1 MDQAFLEQMQELLKD
16 EYPLYLSSLEKK
28 ENRGFRVNTLKIS
41 EADFFKHFPY
51 AYHKSPFA
59 KNGYYL
65 DEDVSIGKTTMYASG
80 LLYMQEPSA
89 SSAVTILDPKP
100 GMKVLDMCAA
110 PGSKSTQILEALN
123 GEGLLVANEYNKD
136 RAQILK
142 ENIERSGAYNAIVIH
157 ADTKDVASH
166 FEEYF
171 DAVLCDAP
179 CSGEGMFRKEPQAIE
194 NWSLK
199 NVEICA
205 SRQEYI
211 LDNAYQCLKPG
222 GVLVYSTCTFNLSE
236 NENQVV
242 TFLDKHPD
250 MEIVDA
256 NVDFGRSGYQSKYPT
271 DKAIRIFPMDEGEG
285 HFICKMHK
293 LGEASSS
300 KTMPLLKGDKIP
312 SSALEFTKK
321 MLVKE
326 YPYYFSYKNKVYGGI
341 HPFIAV
347 GKTNLIRHQVY
358 LGEDVRGR
366 FEPSHAF
373 FMSSYSKFKRIVELD
388 EVEAIS
394 FLKGETISKKC
405 DKGYYALS
413 YQNQILGYGKSDGQ
427 VIKNKY
433 PKAYRL
439 KG

>member
-1 MDQAFLEQMQELLKD
+1 MDQAFLEQMQKLLKD
-16 EYPLYLSSLEKK
+16 EYPMYLSSLEKK

-41 EADFFKHFPY
+41 EEEFFKQFPY

-100 GMKVLDMCAA
+100 GMKILDMCAA

-123 GEGLLVANEYNKD
+123 GDGLLVANEYNKD

-142 ENIERSGAYNAIVIH
+142 ENIERSGADNAIVIH

-171 DAVLCDAP
+171 DGVLCDAP
-179 CSGEGMFRKEPQAIE
+179 CSGEGMFRKEPQAAE

-199 NVEICA
+199 NVEVCA

-236 NENQVV
+236 NENQIVS
-242 TFLDKHPD
+242 FLDRHKD
-250 MEIVDA
+250 MEIIPA
-256 NVDFGRSGYQSKYPT
+256 NVSFGRSGYPTKYPT
-271 DKAIRIFPMDEGEG
+271 EKAIRIFPMDEGEG
-285 HFICKMHK
+285 HFICKMQK
-293 LGEASSS
+293 QGEPSNRTIS
-300 KTMPLLKGDKIP
+300 LLKGDKIP
-312 SSALEFTKK
+312 SSAMEFTKK

-326 YPYYFSYKNKVYGGI
+326 YPYYFSYKNKVYGGVN
-341 HPFIAV
+341 PFISV
-347 GKTNLIRHQVY
+347 GKTSLIRHQVY
-358 LGEDVRGR
+358 LGEDVHGR

-373 FMSSYSKFKRIVELD
+373 FMSFYSKFKLVLELD
-388 EVEAIS
+388 EKEARQ
-394 FLKGETISKKC
+394 FLRGETITKKC
-405 DKGYYALS
+405 DKGFYALS
-413 YQNQILGYGKSDGQ
+413 YQNQVLGYGKSDGQ
-427 VIKNKY
+427 MIKNKY